1 MQLCQSEAFRVLDNN
16 DRSVRDI
23 HANLNNRGR
32 DKDVS
37 LILSECFNSFLNFF
51 PTVAVILNVHA
62 DHLDFFK
69 DLADIEHSFHDFA
82 ALVPERGFII
92 ANHWDLF
99 PEFIKEVGPM
109 VADGSIAV
117 KEDITDGL
125 ENAPQAFIAM
135 LTGGN
140 TGKAIVK
147 IK

>member
-1 MQLCQSEAFRVLDNN
+1 VSEKLAQFVLKHP
-16 DRSVRDI
+16 RLLVLTGAGLSAPR
-23 HANLNNRGR
+23 LWRT
-32 DKDVS
+32 
-37 LILSECFNSFLNFF
+37 ILVIFL
-51 PTVAVILNVHA
+51 TV
-62 DHLDFFK
+62 
-69 DLADIEHSFHDFA
+69 
-82 ALVPERGFII
+82 RGFII

-109 VADGSIAV
+109 VADGTIAV